1 MKLIQMFFLACLGSA
16 PFQAAW
22 ALCQEGK
29 TFVCTVGACKG
40 VSECIGGRWTGCQV
54 EPSCSAPKQDVFTLS
69 NALPNEEIGLLFDGR
84 DTTGS
89 FNDRRVLGTSNAQ
102 GAAAINAGANVGR
115 AFGGTVTAFSR
126 GRSPT
131 TLGANWT
138 AGADNLPVVLDA
150 EVGFRVTFWI
160 LAPGFNIWRTLAA
173 RAVVDLNALYLRE
186 RTGLRITGV
195 SFRDATANPAAV
207 ALLDAQGANQAQY
220 VNQIGFTS
228 GEMNMYVTNTVEGA
242 NNRAFTWDGTPLST
256 IAGNALVGSL
266 IGHEFGHS
274 FVLAHVGAPD
284 FDGLNIMS
292 PTVSPS
298 PFFSEGQVFNM
309 HRHPS
314 SMVNALF
321 AAHPGQ
327 PSVACPAA
335 ATPDCPATR
344 RRLWPDGS
352 LAANDQ

>member
-1 MKLIQMFFLACLGSA
+1 MKLIRLLLLACLGLT
-16 PFQAAW
+16 PFQTVW

-29 TFVCTVGACKG
+29 TAACTAGSCNG
-40 VSECIGGRWTGCQV
+40 VRECIGGRWTGCQV
-54 EPSCSAPKQDVFTLS
+54 EPSCSAPQPDTFRLS
-69 NALPNEEIGLLFDGR
+69 NVMPNEEVGLVFDGKGS
-84 DTTGS
+84 TGS
-89 FNDRRVLGTSNAQ
+89 FNDRRALSAANAQ
-102 GAAAINAGANVGR
+102 GTVTIAAGTNVAGAFGR
-115 AFGGTVTAFSR
+115 TLTAFSR

-131 TLGANWT
+131 TLAANWT
-138 AGADNLPVVLDA
+138 AGADNTPVALDP

-160 LAPGFNIWRTLAA
+160 LAPGFNTLRVRAA
-173 RAVVDLNALYLRE
+173 QAVVDLNALYLRE

-195 SFRDATANPAAV
+195 TFQDATANPSAA
-207 ALLDAQGANQAQY
+207 ALLDAQGGNQAQY
-220 VNQIGFTS
+220 VNQIGRTA

-256 IAGNALVGSL
+256 IAGNVLIGSL

-292 PTVSPS
+292 PSVSAS

-321 AAHPGQ
+321 AAHPGR
-327 PSVACPAA
+327 PLVSCPAD
-335 ATPDCPATR
+335 ATPECPATR

-352 LAANDQ
+352 LPANDL